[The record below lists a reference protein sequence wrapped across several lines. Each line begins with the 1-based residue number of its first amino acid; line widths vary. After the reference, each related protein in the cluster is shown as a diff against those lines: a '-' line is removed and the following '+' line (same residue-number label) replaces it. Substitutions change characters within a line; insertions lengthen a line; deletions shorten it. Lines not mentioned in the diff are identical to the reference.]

1 MLTILP
7 RKGHSMKIGIISD
20 THRYTSES
28 CDIPD
33 WIKKAFD
40 GVDLIVHAG
49 DIEHSKYIT
58 NLEYIAPVYAVRGNC
73 DPYNSDN
80 PVSRSI
86 NIGCGLL
93 TVAHRPRDA
102 RNALDLRS
110 RVLVYGHTHI
120 ADISEEDDLLVINP
134 GSAYE
139 PRSGMP
145 PSVAVLN
152 TDGDKLSAKLIF
164 R

>member
-1 MLTILP
+1 
-7 RKGHSMKIGIISD
+7 MKIGIISD

-28 CDIPD
+28 CQIPD

-40 GVDLIVHAG
+40 GVDLIIHAG
-49 DIEHSKYIT
+49 DVEHNNYIT

-73 DPYNSDN
+73 DPYNSEN
-80 PVSRSI
+80 PLSRSI

-102 RNALDLRS
+102 RNALEINS
-110 RVLVYGHTHI
+110 KVLVYGHTHI
-120 ADISEEDDLLVINP
+120 ATINEENDLLIINP

-145 PSVAVLN
+145 PSVAILK
-152 TDGDKLSAKLIF
+152 TDGDKLEANLIY